1 MTDREV
7 QKNSETDRIKLSVSG
22 VTKQFTL
29 KKGQTI
35 DAVSDLSFDVSENEL
50 CLILG
55 PSGCG
60 KSTLLRMIAGLD
72 EPTTGSIAIEG
83 LEIDGPGRDRGMIF
97 QDYTSFDWLSV
108 QKNVEYGMRLN
119 GVSRTERR
127 ERADYYVEL
136 VGLTDF
142 KHAFPAQL
150 SGGMKQRV
158 AIART
163 LANDP
168 AILLMDE
175 PFGALDA
182 ETRWQMQELM
192 IRVIENSKKT
202 VLMVTHDIEEAIF
215 LADRILFLTRR
226 PAQVREILPMDFKGG
241 VRFSDKEEV
250 CRMDG
255 YRKMEELIM
264 HMMRQESSAFSSA

>member
-1 MTDREV
+1 MTAQTSQEDV
-7 QKNSETDRIKLSVSG
+7 GSKPVKLAVSG
-22 VTKQFTL
+22 VSKDFTL
-29 KKGQTI
+29 SKGKIIQ
-35 DAVSDLSFDVSENEL
+35 AVDDVTFDVVENEL

-60 KSTLLRMIAGLD
+60 KSTLLRMVAGL
-72 EPTTGSIAIEG
+72 EVPTAGSIALEG
-83 LEIDGPGRDRGMIF
+83 VEISGPGRDRGMIF

-119 GVSRTERR
+119 GVPRKERR
-127 ERADYYVEL
+127 DRAAYYVEL
-136 VGLTDF
+136 VGLTEFRD
-142 KHAFPAQL
+142 AFPEQL

-192 IRVIENSKKT
+192 IRVIEESKKT

-215 LADRILFLTRR
+215 LADRVIFLTRR
-226 PAQVREILPMDFKGG
+226 PGRVRESLVTEFKGG
-241 VRFSDKEEV
+241 IRFADKEEV
-250 CRMDG
+250 CRMEG
-255 YRKMEELIM
+255 YRQMQEQIM
-264 HMMRQESSAFSSA
+264 HMMRQESTARSQA

>member
-1 MTDREV
+1 MFDGEI
-7 QKNSETDRIKLSVSG
+7 QKNAEVDKIKLSVSG
-22 VTKQFTL
+22 VSKQFTL

-35 DAVSDLSFDVSENEL
+35 DAVSKLSFDVSENEL

-72 EPTTGSIAIEG
+72 EPTTGSITIEG

-215 LADRILFLTRR
+215 LADRVLFLTRR

-241 VRFSDKEEV
+241 VRFSDKEKV